1 MSKTKLE
8 TIKGKVPVLVAIL
21 IIVLAFIWLA
31 GRCSHNLTSTIT
43 NDYSRPGGDTL
54 AVAIEMSPMSYQM
67 SGDTVSGFDYEM
79 LRDIAAQHSLN
90 IKFQPFAPLDYAYDG
105 LRRGDF
111 DIVVASVPSSA
122 DAGDDLAFTD
132 DIYIDRQVLVCRK
145 DSAKNDS
152 AIPAQLCLLGD
163 TVWVTES
170 SPFKK
175 RLVNISHELGDTIFI
190 RSNPDYSSEHLV
202 ILVGLGEIK
211 QAVVNESVAR
221 RIAADYP
228 DIDISTPVSLNQFQP
243 WIVPKNRPEL
253 LDSLNGWIRQ
263 YKETQRYRDL
273 EAKYLNR

>member
-43 NDYSRPGGDTL
+43 NEYLRPGGDTIS
-54 AVAIEMSPMSYQM
+54 VAIEMSPMSYVFN
-67 SGDTVSGFDYEM
+67 GDTAAGFDYEM
-79 LRDIAAQHSLN
+79 LRDIAAEHSLN

-111 DIVVASVPSSA
+111 DIIVASVPSSS
-122 DAGDDLAFTD
+122 DTGYDLAYTD

-145 DSAKNDS
+145 DTTGEKTD
-152 AIPAQLCLLGD
+152 IPAQMSLLSD

-170 SPFKK
+170 SPFKT

-190 RSNPDYSSEHLV
+190 QSSPDYSSEHLV
-202 ILVGLGEIK
+202 ILVALGEIR

-221 RIAADYP
+221 RIAVDYP
-228 DIDISTPVSLNQFQP
+228 NIDISIPVSLNQFQP
-243 WIVPKNRPEL
+243 WIVTKSNPQL
-253 LDSLNGWIRQ
+253 LDSLNIWIRQ
-263 YKETQRYRDL
+263 YKNTPRYHELET
-273 EAKYLNR
+273 KYLGH